1 MAYCS
6 FLRRT
11 ILPLIL
17 STSLVA
23 CSAEGLVP
31 PAGIDGGTRV
41 SSIRASGPRPPA
53 PMRQQAFPAPS
64 APVATAAPINR
75 SNGGNVDFLD
85 TPNLAGTAGSGDVY
99 EQPLPDTQS
108 PPPAVSQT
116 QAPRQSQ
123 KRLPMI
129 DSDEAMGVQ
138 AGAQSTQLPSEGV
151 NMDAEL
157 GAEPVVGLAQEQ
169 REMIA
174 EGEASQPVV
183 DGIGTDNPSE
193 RGLSGQGAAQRNPP
207 RRLPQP
213 DAGAQLKRSGAAATW
228 PDQSTVR
235 QPSRSQAEPMQPQQV
250 AMLPRLQSPMAP
262 SAPQFPAVMP
272 ASEASCRS
280 ELRKLGV
287 EFRDLPRVGNGPT
300 CGIDYPIQLSGLSGG
315 IDIKPATTLNCQVTL
330 AFAKWVKFELAPSS
344 RARYLSG
351 VQKIVPMGGYSCRKM
366 NSRASNPWSEHAKGN
381 AIDIGTI
388 QLKSGKEIDIRK
400 KGFFAFREKGLLK
413 AVRTDSCK
421 YFSTVLGPG
430 SDPDHWNHFH
440 FDLRTRKS
448 GYRHCSV

>member
-1 MAYCS
+1 MP
-6 FLRRT
+6 FF
-11 ILPLIL
+11 L
-17 STSLVA
+17 STALVA

-41 SSIRASGPRPPA
+41 SSIRPSGPRPPS
-53 PMRQQAFPAPS
+53 PMRQQAYPPS
-64 APVATAAPINR
+64 AAPVSRA
-75 SNGGNVDFLD
+75 GNASKPDYLD

-99 EQPLPDTQS
+99 EQPLPDVQS
-108 PPPAVSQT
+108 PRQAEPQL

-129 DSDEAMGVQ
+129 DSDEAMASQ
-138 AGAQSTQLPSEGV
+138 GAPQSTAVPSEGI

-183 DGIGTDNPSE
+183 DGIGTDNPSQ
-193 RGLSGQGAAQRNPP
+193 RGLSESGAAPRNQA
-207 RRLPQP
+207 RRLPPP

-228 PDQSTVR
+228 PDQSNVR
-235 QPSRSQAEPMQPQQV
+235 QPSRSQPSSSQAESMQPEPQQV

-262 SAPQFPAVMP
+262 SAPQSPAVMP
-272 ASEASCRS
+272 ASEVSCRS

-287 EFRDLPRVGNGPT
+287 EFRDLPRIGNGPT
-300 CGIDYPIQLSGLSGG
+300 CGIDYPLQLSGLSGN
-315 IDIKPATTLNCQVTL
+315 IDINPATTLNCQVTL

-366 NSRASNPWSEHAKGN
+366 NSRSNNPWSEHARGN

-388 QLKSGKEIDIRK
+388 QLKSGKEIDVRQ

-430 SDPDHWNHFH
+430 SDKDHWNHFH
-440 FDLRTRKS
+440 FDLRTRKT

>member
-1 MAYCS
+1 M
-6 FLRRT
+6 
-11 ILPLIL
+11 PLIL
-17 STSLVA
+17 STALVA

-41 SSIRASGPRPPA
+41 SSIRASGPRPPS
-53 PMRQQAFPAPS
+53 PMRQQAYPS
-64 APVATAAPINR
+64 PDAPVSRA
-75 SNGGNVDFLD
+75 SNSSNVDYLN
-85 TPNLAGTAGSGDVY
+85 TPNLAATAGSGDVY
-99 EQPLPDTQS
+99 QQPLPQVQS
-108 PPPAVSQT
+108 SNPAASPAQV
-116 QAPRQSQ
+116 APKNP

-129 DSDEAMGVQ
+129 DSDEAM
-138 AGAQSTQLPSEGV
+138 AGQSGGQNQSVPSEGI

-169 REMIA
+169 HEMIA

-183 DGIGTDNPSE
+183 DGIGTDTPSE
-193 RGLSGQGAAQRNPP
+193 RGRQNQP
-207 RRLPQP
+207 RRLPSP
-213 DAGAQLKRSGAAATW
+213 EAGAQLKRSGAAASW
-228 PDQSTVR
+228 PDQSSVR
-235 QPSRSQAEPMQPQQV
+235 QPSRSEAAPMQPQPQQV

-262 SAPQFPAVMP
+262 SGPQSPAVMP
-272 ASEASCRS
+272 ASEVSCRT
-280 ELRKLGV
+280 ELRRLGV
-287 EFRDLPRVGNGPT
+287 EFRDLPPIGNGPT
-300 CGIDYPIQLSGLSGG
+300 CGIDYPLQLSGLSGD
-315 IDIKPATTLNCQVTL
+315 IAIKPATTLNCQVTL
-330 AFAKWVKFELAPSS
+330 AFAKWVKFELSPSS

-366 NSRASNPWSEHAKGN
+366 NSRSNNPWSEHAKGN

-388 QLKSGKEIDIRK
+388 QLKNGKEIDIRK

-413 AVRTDSCK
+413 SVRTDSCK